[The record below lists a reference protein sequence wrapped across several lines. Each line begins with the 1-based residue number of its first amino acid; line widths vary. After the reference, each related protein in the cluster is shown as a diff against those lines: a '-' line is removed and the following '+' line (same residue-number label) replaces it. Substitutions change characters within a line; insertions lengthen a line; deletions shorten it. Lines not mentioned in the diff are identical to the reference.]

1 MTIKNFIGLF
11 ILGSLVFGWFSAI
24 FWFMYY
30 VAKRALDSNR
40 RHYEAVAEFDRVGR
54 GRRPDVDPRP
64 QPAHAASPSS
74 GPVGAHQATAL
85 PGGAVGP

>member
-40 RHYEAVAEFDRVGR
+40 RHYEAVAEFDRAHPGR
-54 GRRPDVDPRP
+54 IGPSWARPEAGR
-64 QPAHAASPSS
+64 
-74 GPVGAHQATAL
+74 
-85 PGGAVGP
+85 